1 MSGGVALD
9 GFMSRVFV
17 GWSVM
22 VLLAVPA
29 GLGAQGA
36 EEPVQQQ
43 AEEAEQH
50 RPDQLPRE
58 LRNSVGMEF
67 VLLVPGTFEM
77 GSPSDEPGRDDDETL
92 YTVTLSQPLYLG
104 KTEVTQDQWE
114 AVMGGNPSNFS
125 SCGGAC
131 PVEGVSWE
139 DAQGFIAELNRREGV
154 SVYRLPTEAEW
165 EYAARAG
172 TQTAYHFGNAA
183 DQLEQYGWYKDNA
196 RNRTHPVG
204 QKQPNGWGLFDMH
217 GNVWEWV
224 HDWYGDYP
232 GGAVTDPRG
241 PEAGVGRVRRG
252 GAWSSGARYHR
263 VANRHGFAPVN
274 RYNGLGF
281 RLARTP

>member
-1 MSGGVALD
+1 
-9 GFMSRVFV
+9 MSRVFV
-17 GWSVM
+17 SWSVVV
-22 VLLAVPA
+22 VLLALPA
-29 GLGAQGA
+29 GLGAQDA
-36 EEPVQQQ
+36 TEPSQQP
-43 AEEAEQH
+43 AEEAERH

-67 VLLVPGTFEM
+67 VLLAPGTFEM

-92 YTVTLSQPLYLG
+92 HRVTLSQPLYLG
-104 KTEVTQDQWE
+104 KYEVTQDQWE
-114 AVMGGNPSNFS
+114 AVMGDNPSNFS

-172 TQTAYHFGNAA
+172 TQAAYHFGDAA
-183 DQLEQYGWYKDNA
+183 NRLEYGWYDENS

-241 PEAGVGRVRRG
+241 PETGVGRIRRG
-252 GAWSSGARYHR
+252 GAWSSGARYCR
-263 VANRHGFAPVN
+263 AANRHGFAPVN